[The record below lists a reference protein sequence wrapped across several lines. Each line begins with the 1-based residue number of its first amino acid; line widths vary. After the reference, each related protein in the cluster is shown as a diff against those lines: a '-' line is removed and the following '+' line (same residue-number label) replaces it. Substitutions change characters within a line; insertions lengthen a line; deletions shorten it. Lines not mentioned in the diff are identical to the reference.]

1 MSAIAAA
8 GIAAAGTLA
17 AAGLTAGATSSMNKK
32 TIRAND
38 RWREQGRRWMLQ
50 DEERQNAYNTPSAQM
65 ERLLRAGI
73 SPSTAAQGI
82 SGGGSLSAGPGTY
95 TGPQEPPTPDPKA
108 APDFSGVAPAAMQA
122 ISLRDT
128 LQTTAANRA
137 ATEAS
142 IENTQAD
149 TALREVQGAVMGID
163 TELKNLSLRAA
174 RDDYE
179 ADRKIKLQSLTNMKM
194 NLLSAAYDNALKA
207 AQSRGVEYTRQFQQ
221 GSLRNSQESNRISR
235 DRLDLESPYFGQQGS
250 PIMRL
255 WNKAEKSGPYD
266 PLKFYG
272 PQNGQTTLDFIL
284 GREPKT
290 LRDSLRDSRRIFPGR
305 RSSH

>member
-1 MSAIAAA
+1 MSALAAGISAAGAAIAA
-8 GIAAAGTLA
+8 GIN
-17 AAGLTAGATSSMNKK
+17 AGASSSMNKK

-38 RWREQGRRWMLQ
+38 RWRQQSRAWMME
-50 DEERQNAYNTPSAQM
+50 DERRQNEYNAPSAQM
-65 ERLLRAGI
+65 KRMIEAGI

-82 SGGGSLSAGPGTY
+82 SGGGSISAGPGTY
-95 TGPQEPPTPDPKA
+95 TGPNEPPTPDPNA

-122 ISLRDT
+122 ITLRDSLKT
-128 LQTTAANRA
+128 SATNRA
-137 ATEAS
+137 ATAAS
-142 IENTQAD
+142 AENTQAD
-149 TALREVQGAVMGID
+149 TALKEIQGTVMGID

-207 AQSRGVEYTRQFQQ
+207 AQARGVEYTRQFQE
-221 GSLRNSQESNRISR
+221 GSLRNSQESNRIANR
-235 DRLDLESPYFGQQGS
+235 RLDLESPYFGQQGS
-250 PIMRL
+250 PLMRL
-255 WNKAEKSGPYD
+255 WNKAEKAPSYD

-272 PQNGQTTLDFIL
+272 PQNGQTTWDFIF

-290 LRDSLRDSRRIFPGR
+290 LRDSLRDSRRVFPGR
-305 RSSH
+305 RSPR